1 MDEYTNKLYEDF
13 KTKNPLSEISAEDFD
28 NLFKFAQIVPENKD
42 FYDDLIRTGIVSNK
56 LSTAGAMTG
65 TIQYKT
71 VNGVDNATSYVDF
84 GEGVWRVM
92 DIIVNYT
99 GGSGTIQFRAFHYDG
114 TTPLEWFFGASTSS
128 STFSFN
134 ADSQFDE
141 LSSKRWGGST
151 DQPHY
156 LQLGLK
162 PNGTFDASSMTFYV
176 VCYRVR

>member
-13 KTKNPLSEISAEDFD
+13 KTKNPLSQISAEDFD

-65 TIQYKT
+65 TIQFKT
-71 VNGVDNATSYVDF
+71 MNGVNNTTSFLDF
-84 GEGVWRVM
+84 GEGVWRIM
-92 DIIVNYT
+92 DIIVLYT
-99 GGSGTIQFRAFHYDG
+99 GGSGTITFRAYHYDG
-114 TTPLEWFFGASTSS
+114 SIALEWLYGGSTSA
-128 STFSFN
+128 FAYQYN
-134 ADSQFDE
+134 QDSQFDE
-141 LSSKRWGGST
+141 LSTKRYGGST

-156 LQLGLK
+156 MQLGLR
-162 PNGTFDASSMTFYV
+162 PSGTFDAGSMTFYV